1 MVNLAIL
8 GCGGAGIKFLS
19 DIECISNILCI
30 GINDV
35 SGNIKITRDK
45 AIMVDSIQDDIAFE
59 LYPWLENI
67 AAERIVVLAG
77 LGGIIGTSIAKLVGT
92 VLGKKHEVYGI
103 FAEPFS
109 FESPER
115 GQRCNEAKSV
125 INKTYRAVV
134 YLPNDPLVKY
144 YSNLAMAESM
154 KIHGVVM
161 RHLVHDFEYMVNY
174 ASQFGLQGVLGVGI
188 GFGVGRDRIRLAI
201 EDAIDSPWHNGN
213 RRYALFSG
221 NLEREDIEVVV
232 KAYDFEYWDFVRTD
246 EYGEQ
251 VKVTVLSR

>member
-1 MVNLAIL
+1 MVNLAVL

-19 DIECISNILCI
+19 EIECNSNIHCI

-35 SGNIKITRDK
+35 SGDIRVSRDK
-45 AIMVDSIQDDIAFE
+45 AMMVDSIHGAMAFE

-77 LGGIIGTSIAKLVGT
+77 LGGVIGTSIAKLIGA
-92 VLGKKHEVYGI
+92 VLGKKHELYGI

-115 GQRCNEAKSV
+115 GQRCNEAKHV
-125 INKTYRAVV
+125 INTTYRAVI
-134 YLPNDPLVKY
+134 YLPNDPIVKY
-144 YSNLAMAESM
+144 YPNLSMAESM

-161 RHLVHDFEYMVNY
+161 RHLIHDFEHMVNH
-174 ASQFGLQGVLGVGI
+174 ALQFGLRGELGVGI

-201 EDAIDSPWHNGN
+201 EDAIDSPWHKGSK
-213 RRYALFSG
+213 RYTLFSG
-221 NLEREDIEVVV
+221 NLEREDIAVVAR
-232 KAYDFEYWDFVRTD
+232 AYDFEYWDFVRTN

-251 VKVTVLSR
+251 VKVTILSK